1 MRLDSGFQYSL
12 FGVVTL
18 ALGHRAGEDDR
29 EEPHWWQKTKT
40 QILGKRMDSPTSLR
54 LWHNLL
60 LQELLC

>member
-29 EEPHWWQKTKT
+29 EEPH
-40 QILGKRMDSPTSLR
+40 
-54 LWHNLL
+54 
-60 LQELLC
+60 